1 MQKMAQSSLFELGDV
16 IVTEPAEGVYGV
28 AVVLRLHEPE
38 EGFSPHVRYWGD
50 AVCFRSL
57 SPYG

>member
-16 IVTEPAEGVYGV
+16 IVTEPAEGFYGV

-38 EGFSPHVRYWGD
+38 
-50 AVCFRSL
+50 
-57 SPYG
+57 

>member
-28 AVVLRLHEPE
+28 AVVLSPRK
-38 EGFSPHVRYWGD
+38 GFSPCAILGGR
-50 AVCFRSL
+50 RLL
-57 SPYG
+57 SITVPIWMK

>member
-28 AVVLRLHEPE
+28 AVVLRLHER
-38 EGFSPHVRYWGD
+38 GRVSPHVRYWGD
-50 AVCFRSL
+50 AVCLRSL